1 VKGDAVTSADL
12 ALIGGNI
19 LTLNLS
25 KPHVEAIAVKND
37 KIVKV
42 GTNEEINQLVG
53 KETKVI
59 RLNRETVVP
68 GLIDTH
74 IHVSDF
80 GKLLTW
86 IDLSGVSS
94 IKEMQKRLSRR
105 VKKSSK
111 RKWLLGRGWDETC
124 LAENRLPTRFDL
136 DLVSPDNPVIF
147 YHQTGKICVVN
158 SKALELAGVTR
169 LTPVPPGGA
178 VDRDAET
185 NELTGVLRDNATNLI
200 WTVVVEPTE
209 KEVVQAAALACQKIL
224 EAGVTSVHWMVLS
237 STELSV
243 IRTLHEQNKLPMRV
257 YVIIPMNLLDSIVGF
272 RSGAD
277 SNLKI
282 GGVVISADGYL
293 AAKTAALFQPYN
305 DGSSASANLLC
316 SQEEMK
322 TAASKILKMGMQLV
336 IHAMGDKAV
345 DAALEAIEQT
355 SEEAPRSARIRFEQA
370 AVLNEEL
377 IKRIREQNVI
387 VSVQPC
393 VVASEFSVWS
403 AVENLGA
410 ERARWLYPIKTLLK
424 EGIRVVGG
432 SDCPMEPLSPFI
444 GIQALVTRKF
454 FPEERLTIDDA
465 LQMYTINAAYS
476 SGQENLKGSLEEGK
490 LADFVVLSCDLSK
503 VLPSKIGNVK
513 VAMTVV
519 GGKVVFC

>member
-1 VKGDAVTSADL
+1 
-12 ALIGGNI
+12 
-19 LTLNLS
+19 
-25 KPHVEAIAVKND
+25 
-37 KIVKV
+37 
-42 GTNEEINQLVG
+42 
-53 KETKVI
+53 
-59 RLNRETVVP
+59 
-68 GLIDTH
+68 
-74 IHVSDF
+74 
-80 GKLLTW
+80 
-86 IDLSGVSS
+86 
-94 IKEMQKRLSRR
+94 
-105 VKKSSK
+105 
-111 RKWLLGRGWDETC
+111 
-124 LAENRLPTRFDL
+124 
-136 DLVSPDNPVIF
+136 
-147 YHQTGKICVVN
+147 
-158 SKALELAGVTR
+158 
-169 LTPVPPGGA
+169 
-178 VDRDAET
+178 
-185 NELTGVLRDNATNLI
+185 
-200 WTVVVEPTE
+200 
-209 KEVVQAAALACQKIL
+209 
-224 EAGVTSVHWMVLS
+224 
-237 STELSV
+237 
-243 IRTLHEQNKLPMRV
+243 
-257 YVIIPMNLLDSIVGF
+257 
-272 RSGAD
+272 
-277 SNLKI
+277 
-282 GGVVISADGYL
+282 
-293 AAKTAALFQPYN
+293 
-305 DGSSASANLLC
+305 
-316 SQEEMK
+316 
-322 TAASKILKMGMQLV
+322 MGMQLV

-432 SDCPMEPLSPFI
+432 SD
-444 GIQALVTRKF
+444 